1 MEKTTTSNPS
11 PPIMSASDVTRVE
24 SDRTKSEASSVK
36 GPPPPPRST
45 LRSIALVAVCTFGM
59 ILNSA
64 GSMSLAPNLPR
75 LGQDLHIDDAQ
86 LQWLMSS
93 YALTSGCFLLLFG
106 RLADLYGRKLVF
118 IVGTIWYSAWS
129 IGCGFAQNEIS
140 VDLMRGFQGMGA
152 AAIVPAGLGILAHSF
167 PPSRARTLAF
177 ATFSAGGPL
186 GGAVGV
192 VLGSVLV
199 QFAPISW
206 RATFFLAAGLGAATA
221 IAAILVIDADVL
233 DPEKDRRVDW
243 IGASIITVGL
253 VLLMFVLGQGQIASQ
268 GWKTPYIL
276 ALLILSLIFIG
287 LFIYWE
293 HYIQIKTTRQPLM
306 RLNLWKR
313 ADGRFAVMQ
322 FVGFLVWAAFSS
334 WIFFAVLYYQTYLGL
349 SPVLSMVRMLPMII
363 AGIILNVIV
372 FLAVAHI
379 PGVVLISFGCL
390 ATAAGCLLFA
400 IIDPSASYWAFSFPG
415 TILIVVG
422 ADFAYATGSIF
433 VAKVALPHEQSLAG
447 GVYNTVIQVGGAFGL
462 AVTTVLYDRTALR
475 EAENIL
481 GHTVTHVDTNGPRE
495 ALLKGYKAAQWLGC
509 GFALTGM
516 IFSATFLFRIGYV
529 GHPKKGKSS
538 EESLGETVA

>member
-1 MEKTTTSNPS
+1 MESPTTTSLPT
-11 PPIMSASDVTRVE
+11 ILSANDVTLVG
-24 SDRTKSEASSVK
+24 STRTISETFVK
-36 GPPPPPRST
+36 EPDPPARST

-75 LGQDLHIDDAQ
+75 LGQDLNIDDSQ
-86 LQWLMSS
+86 LQWLISS

-118 IVGTIWYSAWS
+118 IIGTVWYTAWS
-129 IGCGFAQNEIS
+129 IGCGFARSEIS
-140 VDLMRGFQGMGA
+140 IDLMRGFQGMGS

-206 RATFFLAAGLGAATA
+206 RATFFLSAGLGGATA
-221 IAAILVIDADVL
+221 LAAIFVIDADVL
-233 DPEKDRRVDW
+233 DPEQDKRVDW
-243 IGASIITVGL
+243 IAAALVTIGL
-253 VLLMFVLGQGQIASQ
+253 VLLMFVLGEGQAAPQ

-276 ALLILSLIFIG
+276 VLLILSPIFIG
-287 LFIYWE
+287 AFIYWE
-293 HYIQIKTTRQPLM
+293 HYIQTKTTRQPLM
-306 RLNLWKR
+306 RLDLWKR
-313 ADGRFAVMQ
+313 AEGRFAVMQ
-322 FVGFLVWAAFSS
+322 LVGFLVWAAFSS

-349 SPVLSMVRMLPMII
+349 SPVLSMLRMLPMIV
-363 AGIILNVIV
+363 AGIMLNVIV

-400 IIDPSASYWAFSFPG
+400 IIDPSAPYWAFSFPG

-422 ADFAYATGSIF
+422 ADFAFATGSIF

-462 AVTTVLYDRTALR
+462 AVTTVLYDRTAMR
-475 EAENIL
+475 EAEKIL
-481 GHTVTHVDTNGPRE
+481 GYPVAHVDTEGPRE
-495 ALLKGYKAAQWLGC
+495 ALLKGYQAAQWLGC
-509 GFALTGM
+509 GFALTAM
-516 IFSATFLFRIGYV
+516 LFSATFLLRIGYV
-529 GHPKKGKSS
+529 GHPKKSKSV
-538 EESLGETVA
+538 ESLDGTAA